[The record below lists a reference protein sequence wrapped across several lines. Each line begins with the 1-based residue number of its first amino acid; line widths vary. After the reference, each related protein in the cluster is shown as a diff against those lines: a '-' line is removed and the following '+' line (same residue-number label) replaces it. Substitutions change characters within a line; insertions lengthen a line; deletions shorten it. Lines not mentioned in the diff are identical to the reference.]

1 MKKITIYNKIQ
12 DIIEMGE
19 SANALLALNELNK
32 LIYKDLQEEN
42 YITKPSDKK
51 KLTAI
56 KKVLKNPDRPVLECF
71 TRFDNQVVFTD
82 SYIAFILNDKVLP
95 FKYASNNMATIES
108 DREYAR
114 ENGLE
119 YDERIYPDI
128 KNIFDRLLNKSVVD
142 TMTLNVKD
150 LLLEYKT
157 TPRDTTSR
165 HARVKTFELK
175 DFKYLLDLN
184 LVKSAIDILK
194 LNDTITIEFYGEY
207 EPVII
212 KNNDNEMC
220 LICPCRTF

>member
-1 MKKITIYNKIQ
+1 MEKITIYNKIQ
-12 DIIEMGE
+12 DIIKMGE
-19 SANALLALNELNK
+19 NDSILLELNK

-56 KKVLKNPDRPVLECF
+56 KNVLKNTDRPVLECF
-71 TRFDNQVVFTD
+71 TRFNNQVAFTD
-82 SYIAFILNDKVLP
+82 SYAAFMLNDKVLP

-119 YDERIYPDI
+119 YEERIYPDI
-128 KNIFDRLLNKSVVD
+128 KNIFDRLLNKMVVD
-142 TMTLNVKD
+142 AITLNVKD

-157 TPRDTTSR
+157 TPKDTTSR
-165 HARVKTFELK
+165 RARIKTFELTY
-175 DFKYLLDLN
+175 FQCLLDLN

-194 LNDTITIEFYGEY
+194 LNDTITIDFYGEY